1 MGYEIEF
8 FEIVENLKKHV
19 KKYRSGDLSF
29 KLPNRIRYI
38 YIYIYKEFFIL
49 IMSPNVSYGYSIF
62 TEISQ

>member
-1 MGYEIEF
+1 MGYEVEF
-8 FEIVENLKKHV
+8 FFEEVEYLKKNV

-29 KLPNRIRYI
+29 KLPKRIR